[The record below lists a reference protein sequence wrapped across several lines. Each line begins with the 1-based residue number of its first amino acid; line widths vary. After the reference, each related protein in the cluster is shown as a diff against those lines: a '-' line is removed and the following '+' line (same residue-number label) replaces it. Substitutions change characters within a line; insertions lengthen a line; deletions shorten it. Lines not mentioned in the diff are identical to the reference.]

1 MFLPHSH
8 GEGTKIISIMKLIY
22 KKPEIEIVNATAQP
36 FMENISI
43 GVGNGAQPGG
53 GPDDDDAFAKE
64 KKDFGDDIW
73 GD

>member
-1 MFLPHSH
+1 
-8 GEGTKIISIMKLIY
+8 MKLAYI
-22 KKPEIEIVNATAQP
+22 KPQTEITEASAQP

-53 GPDDDDAFAKE
+53 GSEDDDTFAKE
-64 KKDFGDDIW
+64 KRDFGSDIW

>member
-8 GEGTKIISIMKLIY
+8 GEGTKIINIMKLIY

>member
-1 MFLPHSH
+1 
-8 GEGTKIISIMKLIY
+8 MKLAYI
-22 KKPEIEIVNATAQP
+22 KPQTEITEASAQP

-43 GVGNGAQPGG
+43 GVGSGAQPGG
-53 GPDDDDAFAKE
+53 GPDDDDTFAKE